1 MWFLLLPRLKKNSS
15 ALHGD
20 LLSRNLMSKKG
31 TGWFLEKRASEKVA
45 CPFLCGDLDQWLIY
59 YNTER
64 PHQEYRNQEKR

>member
-1 MWFLLLPRLKKNSS
+1 
-15 ALHGD
+15 
-20 LLSRNLMSKKG
+20 MSKKG
-31 TGWFLEKRASEKVA
+31 TGWFLEKGASEKVA